1 MQKERAGIPSNN
13 RRSNV
18 PQRRQIARQVCVLSK
33 YGMRKLE
40 ELFDL
45 PSDDPVQT
53 EQPTIEQTQA
63 YIAEVNTTMDKID
76 AALPMVKSLEAS
88 DQEMDE
94 LAQKAT
100 DSFDNLMDLGY
111 NVDSRFAAEI
121 FAVAGAMLGH
131 ALTAKTAKLNKKLK
145 MIDLQLKK
153 ARLDQTAGDGSI
165 PTHTGQGHVLDRNE
179 ILERLIGDRRTNS
192 KKE

>member
-1 MQKERAGIPSNN
+1 
-13 RRSNV
+13 
-18 PQRRQIARQVCVLSK
+18 
-33 YGMRKLE
+33 MRKLE

-45 PSDDPVQT
+45 PSDDPVQS

-63 YIAEVNTTMDKID
+63 YIAEVNLTMDKID

-88 DQEMDE
+88 DQEMDT

-145 MIDLQLKK
+145 VIDLQLKK
-153 ARLDQTAGDGSI
+153 ARLDQTAGDGTI